1 MSRPS
6 DTLQHPSER
15 AGPWEKVG
23 SPGRHL
29 AALLSVVVTLVI
41 VGAIESVVPGLQTI
55 VLLYVVPIT
64 IAATRWGTG
73 PAITAALASVLGHDV
88 LFVEPIGYPTV
99 ARADEA
105 VGLMLLLF
113 TALVTSQ
120 LSIVARRSAERA
132 READV
137 ARRSDALKTALL
149 RAVSHDLRTPLA
161 SIKASVSGLRQ
172 SGAAYTEDDRAELLA
187 AIEEEAD
194 RLTRLVTDLLDASRL
209 EAGVLAQD
217 RRPQDRAELVDDVVR
232 RLRPVLGDRPLTID
246 IPEGLPAVAYDYAQ
260 IDRVVT
266 NLLENAA
273 AHTPPDA
280 PIEIQARPAWGE
292 VRVSVTDRGPGVPVA
307 DRERLFHAFE
317 RGRTGA
323 RGSGLGLAIARGFAE
338 AHGGRLWVED
348 GPGGGARFVFTLPTV
363 MPGS

>member
-1 MSRPS
+1 VPV
-6 DTLQHPSER
+6 
-15 AGPWEKVG
+15 AI
-23 SPGRHL
+23 
-29 AALLSVVVTLVI
+29 TLVI
-41 VGAIESVVPGLQTI
+41 VGTIESIVPGLQTI

-64 IAATRWGTG
+64 IAATRWGAG
-73 PAITAALASVLGHDV
+73 PAVTAALASVLGHDI
-88 LFVEPIGYPTV
+88 LFVEPIGYPTI

-105 VGLMLLLF
+105 LGLVLLLF

-120 LSIVARRSAERA
+120 LAIAARHSAERA
-132 READV
+132 READI

-149 RAVSHDLRTPLA
+149 RTVSHDLRTPLA

-172 SGAAYTEDDRAELLA
+172 SGAHYSEEDRAELLA
-187 AIEEEAD
+187 AIEEDAD

-209 EAGVLAQD
+209 EAGALAQD
-217 RRPQDRAELVDDVVR
+217 RRPQDLAELVDDVVR
-232 RLRPVLGDRPLTID
+232 RLRPRLGDRPLTID
-246 IPEGLPAVAYDYAQ
+246 IPDSLPPVASDYAQ

-273 AHTPPDA
+273 VHTPPGS
-280 PIEIQARPAWGE
+280 PITIKAQPAWGE
-292 VRVSVTDRGPGVPVA
+292 IRLTVTDHGPGVPVA
-307 DRERLFHAFE
+307 DRERVFHPFE

-348 GPGGGARFVFTLPTV
+348 GPGGGARFVLALPTV
-363 MPGS
+363 APGP